1 MIANYLDVNREQFN
15 TLMELPIDGSLKM
28 LNLLKFKSKVEGT
41 DKTGVAVYKD
51 YMIAANPFFIKANA
65 KVTFIGTPQ
74 LMLIGPEALEWD
86 KVLIVEYPSK
96 QDFINMATNEDYPS
110 HIRKQALED
119 SRLIFCK

>member
-1 MIANYLDVNREQFN
+1 MLATYLDVDKNQFKAF
-15 TLMELPIDGSLKM
+15 LELPIEGSLKM

-41 DKTGVAVYKD
+41 DQTGAAVYKD
-51 YMIAANPFFIKANA
+51 YMIAANPFFLKANA
-65 KVTFIGTPQ
+65 KVLFMGTPQ

-86 KVLIVEYPSK
+86 KVLIVEYPSR
-96 QDFINMATNEDYPS
+96 QDFINMVTNKDYPS